1 MSERSGFG
9 GLDDRQY
16 VGIGEASILLGLSRT
31 SVQKL
36 VDGGRLL
43 AVKTEG
49 GHRRILRDSL
59 RDQLDQMARRSGLEG
74 NSLAAPLPTG
84 TPAARRAGPLQ
95 IQIVDDDAVALTL
108 LRSTVQR
115 ALPQAQ
121 ITLARDG
128 VEAVLMLERL
138 RPDLLITD
146 LHMQPFDGWR
156 LSWLVHERPEFAGVQ
171 ILALT
176 VATDE
181 EIAQRGGLPPGAL
194 VRHKPVPQEWL
205 TGWLQAHAQVHERAG
220 R

>member
-1 MSERSGFG
+1 MNDRSGFG

-16 VGIGEASILLGLSRT
+16 VGIGEASSLLGLSRT

-36 VDGGRLL
+36 VDAGRLL

-59 RDQLDQMARRSGLEG
+59 RDQLDQMARRIGPDGGTLSG
-74 NSLAAPLPTG
+74 PLPTG
-84 TPAARRAGPLQ
+84 APATRRAGPLQ

-121 ITLARDG
+121 VTLARDG

-146 LHMQPFDGWR
+146 LHMQPFDGWQ

-176 VATDE
+176 VATDA
-181 EIAQRGGLPPGAL
+181 EIAERGGLPPGAL
-194 VRHKPVPQEWL
+194 VRHKPVPHDWL